1 MKGWILVQNTEKV
14 DLSNVQMI
22 AHRGVSGLEREN
34 TNAAFVAAGNRS
46 YYGIETDV
54 HRTKDGH
61 YVIFHDDNMLRLT
74 GIDCNLEECTLE
86 ELREITLMDADGK
99 NRSDLVIPTLEEY
112 IRICK
117 KYGKRSILELKN
129 HFDDADIKKII
140 KLIKQE
146 DWLEQTVFI
155 SFVLE
160 NLIAVR
166 QILPKQKI
174 QYLVGHID
182 AEVLH
187 VLKKY
192 ALDADVHYEGL
203 LPDAV
208 RAVHEVGQQVNVW
221 TVNQPKI
228 ATKMAA
234 MGVDFITTDILE

>member
-1 MKGWILVQNTEKV
+1 MQNTEKV
-14 DLSNVQMI
+14 DLANVQMI

-74 GIDCNLEECTLE
+74 GIDRNLEECTLE

-117 KYGKRSILELKN
+117 KYGKHSILELKN
-129 HFDDADIKKII
+129 HFDDADIKRII

-166 QILPKQKI
+166 QMLPKQKI

-182 AEVLH
+182 SEVLH

-192 ALDADVHYEGL
+192 SLDADVLYEGL
-203 LPDAV
+203 LLDAV
-208 RAVHEVGQQVNVW
+208 RAVHEAGQQVNVW
-221 TVNQPKI
+221 TVNQPEV

>member
-1 MKGWILVQNTEKV
+1 MQNTEKV
-14 DLSNVQMI
+14 DLANVQMI

-74 GIDCNLEECTLE
+74 GIDRNLEECTLE

-117 KYGKRSILELKN
+117 KYGKHSILELKN
-129 HFDDADIKKII
+129 HFDDADIKRII

-166 QILPKQKI
+166 QMLPKQKI

-182 AEVLH
+182 SEVLH

-192 ALDADVHYEGL
+192 SLDADVLYEGL

-208 RAVHEVGQQVNVW
+208 RAVHEAGQQVNVW
-221 TVNQPKI
+221 TVNQPEV